1 MSMHLLE
8 GTEAKVATIRVVVAE
23 DHDLVA
29 EAIRGRLRLDPAI
42 EVLACVATG
51 AELVAAYEE
60 LMPDV
65 VLTDI
70 SMPGMSGIEATA
82 AIRDINPTARVL
94 CLSGYDD
101 RETIAQAVAAG
112 ASGFVVKT
120 IRPVEL
126 CEVVHKV
133 YRGELVFDQAATQ
146 ALMAEVRE
154 PSTGKQDPQSPLS
167 ARELEIL
174 QLVAKDLTNAEIA
187 EVLFISP
194 LTVKTHVERILAK
207 LGVRGRVG
215 AVRQGISMGILS

>member
-1 MSMHLLE
+1 MSIQLIDAE
-8 GTEAKVATIRVVVAE
+8 TKIGTISVIIAE
-23 DHDLVA
+23 DHNLVA
-29 EAIRGRLRLDPAI
+29 EAIKGRLRLDPSI

-51 AELVAAYEE
+51 MELVQVYEA
-60 LMPDV
+60 LHPDV

-70 SMPGMSGIEATA
+70 GMPGMSGIEATA
-82 AIRDINPTARVL
+82 AIRQLDPTARVL

-101 RETIAQAVAAG
+101 RATIAQAVAAG

-120 IRPVEL
+120 IHPAEL

-133 YRGELVFDQAATQ
+133 YQGELVFDQAATQ

-154 PSTGKQDPQSPLS
+154 PTIGKSEVTSPLS
-167 ARELEIL
+167 VRELEIL

-187 EVLFISP
+187 EALFISP

-215 AVRQGISMGILS
+215 AVREGISLGFVH